1 MEWTDEGIVLGVR
14 RHGETHV
21 LVELMTEQHGRH
33 LGLVRGGISS
43 KLRPILQP
51 GNGVR
56 AVWRARL
63 DQHLGAFTVEGTQLR
78 AERLMLSATASYGIQ
93 TLAALSRLLP
103 ERDPHRDIY
112 HALIE
117 IADRLDDPDLA
128 SALIVRFELMLL
140 AELGF
145 GLDLSE
151 CAGSGATEEL
161 VYVSPKSGRAVS
173 REAGEPWK
181 DQLFVLPAFLV
192 SDSSHSPSDIAAGFT
207 LTGFF
212 LSRHVFEPRGI
223 VMPEARAALIATV
236 ARGAIAA

>member
-14 RHGETHV
+14 RHGEAHT
-21 LVELMTEQHGRH
+21 LLELMTARHGRH

-51 GNGVR
+51 GNSLR

-78 AERLMLSATASYGIQ
+78 AERLMLSAIASYGIQ
-93 TLAALSRLLP
+93 TLAALVRLLP
-103 ERDPHRDIY
+103 ERDPHQDIY
-112 HALIE
+112 HALLE
-117 IADRLDDPDLA
+117 IADHLDDRDIAAA
-128 SALIVRFELMLL
+128 SIVRFELMLL

-151 CAGSGATEEL
+151 CAGTGATEDL
-161 VYVSPKSGRAVS
+161 IYVSPKTGRAVS

-181 DQLFVLPAFLV
+181 DQLMALPAFLV
-192 SDSSHSPSDIAAGFT
+192 RDCGHSVADIEAGFT

-212 LSRHVFEPRGI
+212 LARHVFEPRGI
-223 VMPEARAALIATV
+223 ALPEARAALIATV
-236 ARGAIAA
+236 VRDAIAA